1 MSEQAQETA
10 LGITIGVLSLW
21 FWARIIG
28 RTYVNRPANGI
39 VPVTGVRRA

>member
-28 RTYVNRPANGI
+28 RSCGNRPANGT
-39 VPVTGVRRA
+39 VPVGAVSRG